1 MEMRQKGVFFVIIA
15 SENNLWYDASRKK
28 SASINQKF
36 ETR

>member
-28 SASINQKF
+28 ISINQPKI
-36 ETR
+36 